1 MVSRTPAHGSSTVST
16 RRGDAREVLRIL
28 FRHKWKMATV
38 FTGTMIL
45 AVVAVLVLP
54 RSYTS
59 SANLFMRLGKESVGL
74 DPTATVHRV
83 LDVERSRDNEI
94 NSEVEILKSRV
105 LLEDVVEKLGPD
117 YILHTSDEQA
127 GRLSSMV
134 QAAASV
140 VRGLLYGRITPTE
153 RAVEKLEELVIVIPP
168 RKSNIIQVRAS
179 GRSPEQAQKILQCY
193 MDAFVDRHVKANR
206 TDGSYEFFVD
216 QSQHLLAELEAATA
230 ELRDA
235 KNSTTLVSIE
245 GEKQNVQTQATSI
258 ESAIL
263 QNERALAHSDARI
276 AALRKALKELPPELN
291 AETARAPNASA
302 DAMRSQL
309 YTLQIQEK
317 DASAR
322 FTSLHPQVIALRR
335 QVAETKKILD
345 EQEEVRSTT
354 TSRLSS
360 VHLGAQTDLMA
371 AEALAAAQ
379 RAEANSLKEQFDAVR
394 SKIHTLNDNEI
405 RITDLTRKTQLLD
418 ASYRT
423 YVTNREQ
430 ARIDQELA
438 TGRISNVNV
447 VQPATLVAKPS
458 NPRVPLILLGG
469 LLLASVG
476 AVCVAFAAEFL
487 DPSLK
492 TSEQVEN
499 ELGIPVLFSVPRGT
513 GHELLHN

>member
-1 MVSRTPAHGSSTVST
+1 MVSRTPAHGNSTVST
-16 RRGDAREVLRIL
+16 RRGDTREVLRIL

-38 FTGTMIL
+38 FTVTMIL
-45 AVVAVLVLP
+45 AVAAVLVLP

-59 SANLFMRLGKESVGL
+59 SANLFVRLGKESVGL

-117 YILHTSDEQA
+117 YILHTEDKGQL
-127 GRLSSMV
+127 GRMV
-134 QAAASV
+134 EAASSV
-140 VRGLLYGRITPTE
+140 VRGLLYGSITPTE
-153 RAVEKLEELVIVIPP
+153 RAVEKLEELVIVVPP

-193 MDAFVDRHVKANR
+193 MDSFVDRHVKANR

-235 KNSTTLVSIE
+235 KNSTSLVSIE

-258 ESAIL
+258 ETAIL
-263 QNERALAHSDARI
+263 QNERALAHSEARI

-345 EQEEVRSTT
+345 EQEAIRSTT

-379 RAEANSLKEQFDAVR
+379 RAEAHSLKEQYDAVR
-394 SKIHTLNDNEI
+394 SKIHTLNDNEF
-405 RITDLTRKTQLLD
+405 RITELTRKTQLLD

-438 TGRISNVNV
+438 SGRISNVNV

-458 NPRVPLILLGG
+458 SPRVPLILLAGFA
-469 LLLASVG
+469 LASLG

-499 ELGIPVLFSVPRGT
+499 ELGIPVLFSVPRGA